1 MSQYNSQVQNMFLSQ
16 MRKKHQRV
24 EVILETGNTL
34 RGKLK
39 GYDQYSI
46 TLAFKDKLEVIY
58 KSSIIYITP
67 LPALPERTDRRD
79 NRRPSY
85 NSSPRYEGGDYR
97 ERRPTSR
104 VPNVYEGSSE
114 YRERRPTTRVP
125 NVYDDE

>member
-16 MRKKHQRV
+16 MRKKHHRV

-67 LPALPERTDRRD
+67 LPPLPERRD

-85 NSSPRYEGGDYR
+85 SSSRYGD
-97 ERRPTSR
+97 
-104 VPNVYEGSSE
+104 GE
-114 YRERRPTTRVP
+114 YRERNPRYDGEYRDRRPSSNVP
-125 NVYDDE
+125 NIYDDE